1 MSNNL
6 KERLAEQRKWRTAQ
20 SASEQ
25 HAPKRRKW
33 SVAQKMTAF
42 IVGFPLVILIAF
54 YIWVFNAFPPVER
67 TSIPSTVTESAIITA
82 EETSTTKAQVTMNV
96 CAGNFDT
103 AKLHVRFE
111 PGLNSEVRGYLEEG
125 ETVIVQLGEQ
135 NEPITQIVDDV
146 NWTLIQA
153 PITGWVSTSHL
164 CK

>member
-1 MSNNL
+1 MSNDL
-6 KERLAEQRKWRTAQ
+6 KARLAEQSKWRTTQ
-20 SASEQ
+20 SVPTEP
-25 HAPKRRKW
+25 APRKGRKW
-33 SVAQKMTAF
+33 SVAKKMTAF
-42 IVGFPLVILIAF
+42 IVGVPLVILIAF
-54 YIWVFNAFPPVER
+54 YIWMFNAFPSVPEIPISSPATER
-67 TSIPSTVTESAIITA
+67 AVIKTE
-82 EETSTTKAQVTMNV
+82 TTGVQVTMAV
-96 CAGNFDT
+96 CAGNFET

-125 ETVIVQLGEQ
+125 ERVIVQLGEQ